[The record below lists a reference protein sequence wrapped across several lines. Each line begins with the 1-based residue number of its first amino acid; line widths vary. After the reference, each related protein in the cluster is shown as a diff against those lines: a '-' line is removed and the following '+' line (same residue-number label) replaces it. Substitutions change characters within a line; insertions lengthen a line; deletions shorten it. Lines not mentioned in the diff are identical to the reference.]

1 VDGNGNSAESGHEL
15 LGSTRRAATADTT
28 EPTEKKTESAVTR
41 YCFSLGNCSRRRV
54 PSVGIDP

>member
-1 VDGNGNSAESGHEL
+1 MENSNSPEDASG
-15 LGSTRRAATADTT
+15 SARRATTADSDTT
-28 EPTEKKTESAVTR
+28 EPTEKKSESAVTR